1 MTVTLGPL
9 VVDAV
14 EPRAVEGF
22 WAAAL
27 GEPAQRAL
35 LKFRPQTRA
44 KTVKNRVHLD
54 VYVRGVERLLDLGA
68 PGARRLSS

>member
-14 EPRAVEGF
+14 DPTAAEAF

-27 GEPAQRAL
+27 GVPAQRAL
-35 LKFRPQTRA
+35 L
-44 KTVKNRVHLD
+44 
-54 VYVRGVERLLDLGA
+54 ER
-68 PGARRLSS
+68 RQN

>member
-35 LKFRPQTRA
+35 L
-44 KTVKNRVHLD
+44 
-54 VYVRGVERLLDLGA
+54 
-68 PGARRLSS
+68 